1 MNTRYPIFDDLMWD
15 TDYYPAQTK
24 AALAHE
30 ITLARRDAERIARAR
45 RLRRKRSRRE
55 WAMKHYGLLVGIAF
69 FALFFLALW
78 GDTP

>member
-1 MNTRYPIFDDLMWD
+1 MTYPIFDDLMWD
-15 TDYYPAQTK
+15 SDYYPERTK
-24 AALAHE
+24 AMLAHE
-30 ITLARRDAERIARAR
+30 IILARRDAERIARAR

-55 WAMKHYGLLVGIAF
+55 WAARHYGLLVTVAF

>member
-1 MNTRYPIFDDLMWD
+1 MNRYHVFDDLIWD
-15 TDYYPAQTK
+15 TDYYPERTK

-30 ITLARRDAERIARAR
+30 IVLARRDAERIARAR

-55 WAMKHYGLLVGIAF
+55 WAMKHYGLLVGVAF
-69 FALFFLALW
+69 FTLFFLALW

>member
-1 MNTRYPIFDDLMWD
+1 MTYPIFDDLLWD
-15 TDYYPAQTK
+15 TDYYPERTK

-30 ITLARRDAERIARAR
+30 IILARRDAECIARAR

-55 WAMKHYGLLVGIAF
+55 WVARHYVVLVGVTL
-69 FALFFLALW
+69 ALVFFLALW